1 MVYTDFLTR
10 EHGYVVLASSGAF
23 LLNMYLSVKVM
34 QARKKFNVAYPAMYS
49 DKEETFNCVQRAHQ
63 NTLEGIPF
71 YLSLLWTGGLR
82 HPLVSFQSF
91 FKHLALVS
99 DPWKYFTRSIKEVIK
114 FIN

>member
-1 MVYTDFLTR
+1 MPSPDFLVKD
-10 EHGYVVLASSGAF
+10 HGYVILASIGAF
-23 LLNMYLSVKVM
+23 VLHMWLSFKVGA
-34 QARKKFNVAYPAMYS
+34 ARKKYNVKYPAMYS

-114 FIN
+114 LNN